1 MDLSELNN
9 HLLPILFEKLN
20 YENKTIVL
28 HGDFN
33 ANLINY
39 DTDTDISD
47 FLDCV
52 YCDSHL

>member
-20 YENKTIVL
+20 YENKTTVL
-28 HGDFN
+28 HEDFN
-33 ANLINY
+33 ANLLNY

-52 YCDSHL
+52 YCNSHL

>member
-9 HLLPILFEKLN
+9 HLLPILFENLN
-20 YENKTIVL
+20 YENKTTVL

-33 ANLINY
+33 ANLLNY

-47 FLDCV
+47 FLDCM
-52 YCDSHL
+52 YYNSHL

>member
-20 YENKTIVL
+20 YENKTTAL
-28 HGDFN
+28 HGDFK